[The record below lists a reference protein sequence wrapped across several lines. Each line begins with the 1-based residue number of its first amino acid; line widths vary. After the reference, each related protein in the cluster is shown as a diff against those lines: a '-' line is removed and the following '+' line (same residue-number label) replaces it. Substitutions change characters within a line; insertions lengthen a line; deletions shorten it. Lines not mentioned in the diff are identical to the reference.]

1 MYFLQK
7 TEVKIMKTYG
17 VLLIGCGHIGMEH
30 LLDIYYRENIRIEAV
45 VDMNPAAAQAA
56 ARRCGA
62 AAWDVDYHPFLESDR
77 VDIVIIATYANTH
90 LPILREC
97 LVHHKHVLC
106 EKPIG
111 SSLELGREF
120 VETVKAAP
128 EKVLIG
134 HILRHNASYQKM
146 RELIQNG
153 AIGQLRLARMC
164 QNHHTTHEWE
174 RHRRLLED
182 CSPAV
187 DCGVHYYDII
197 QWFTGS
203 KITEV
208 TGFGAT
214 TQDDAP
220 RDNYNLITFRLE
232 NGCSGFY
239 EVAWGQNIRT
249 SNLKEFIGTKGR
261 ITLDMQRSRSEDGEE
276 GDRIT
281 VYHGDTGVYE
291 TINVPAVYKD
301 MYAQLSTLIDMIEN
315 NSPGNPTIDEV
326 WQAFRVAE
334 AAQESVETG
343 KTIQIED

>member
-1 MYFLQK
+1 
-7 TEVKIMKTYG
+7 MKTYG
-17 VLLIGCGHIGMEH
+17 ILLIGCGHIGMEH
-30 LLDIYYRENIRIEAV
+30 VLDIYYRDNIRIEAV
-45 VDMNPAAAQAA
+45 VDLNPAAAQAA

-62 AAWDVDYHPFLESDR
+62 LTWGTDYRPFLESDR

-97 LVHHKHVLC
+97 LAHHKHVLC

-111 SSLELGREF
+111 ETLELGREF
-120 VETVKAAP
+120 VRTVKAAP

-146 RELIQNG
+146 GELIRGG
-153 AIGQLRLARMC
+153 AIGELRMIRMA
-164 QNHHTTHEWE
+164 QNHHTFKEWE
-174 RHRRLLED
+174 RHRRLLMD

-187 DCGVHYYDII
+187 DCGVHYFDIV
-197 QWFTGS
+197 QWYTGS

-220 RDNYNLITFRLE
+220 RHNYNLITFRTE
-232 NGCSGFY
+232 SGCSGYY
-239 EVAWGQNIRT
+239 EVGWGKTIRT
-249 SNLKEFIGTKGR
+249 DNLKEFVGTTGR

-281 VYHGDTGVYE
+281 LYHGDTGEYE
-291 TINVPAVYKD
+291 IINVPAQYKD

-315 NSPGNPTIDEV
+315 NTPGNPTIDDV
-326 WQAFRVAE
+326 WQAFVVAE
-334 AAQESVETG
+334 AAQKSVETG
-343 KTIQIED
+343 KTVYITE